1 MVDLKWFLAW
11 LTHVRLMQVM
21 SDSEDEH
28 LDMDTEASED
38 IVQEPVSPPP
48 DAVPVMHHLSQVR

>member
-1 MVDLKWFLAW
+1 
-11 LTHVRLMQVM
+11 MQVM

-38 IVQEPVSPPP
+38 IEEEPVSPLP
-48 DAVPVMHHLSQVR
+48 DTVPAMHHLTQVR